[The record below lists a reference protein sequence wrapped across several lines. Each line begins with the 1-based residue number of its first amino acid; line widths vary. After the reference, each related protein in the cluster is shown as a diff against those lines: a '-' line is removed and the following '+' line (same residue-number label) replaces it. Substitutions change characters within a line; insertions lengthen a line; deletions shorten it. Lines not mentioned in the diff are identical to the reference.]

1 MNHVFDTSALIVHT
15 FAEPGASEVQSLIAE
30 EQHTLFICS
39 LSLFELAGVLK
50 RNRASDRISTCWETY
65 RQIAEIIPVTADLA
79 QDAWRLRE
87 SVGRRLP
94 MADAIIAAS
103 AQSRGATLVHRDR
116 HLSTIP
122 HSVIPQ
128 IRLPAT

>member
-1 MNHVFDTSALIVHT
+1 MNHLFDTSALIIHT
-15 FAEPGASEVQSLIAE
+15 FAEPGASEVQSLIAQ

-50 RNRASDRISTCWETY
+50 RNRASDRISACWETY

-87 SVGRRLP
+87 STGRRLP
-94 MADAIIAAS
+94 MADAIIAAT
-103 AQSRGATLVHRDR
+103 ARSRGAILVHRDR
-116 HLSTIP
+116 HLATIS
-122 HSVIPQ
+122 HSLIPQ
-128 IRLPAT
+128 IRLPAK